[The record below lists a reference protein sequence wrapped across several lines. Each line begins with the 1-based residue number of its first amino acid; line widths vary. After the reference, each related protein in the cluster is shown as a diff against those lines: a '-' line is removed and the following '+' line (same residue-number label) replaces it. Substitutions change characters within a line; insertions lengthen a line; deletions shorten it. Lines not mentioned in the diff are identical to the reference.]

1 MNTNDD
7 DSDDNNYCYYV
18 SEIVGSTSARRQDG
32 LAGGKKVK
40 YRQFIGG
47 ILVKCTLY
55 YSWFNRMKHK

>member
-1 MNTNDD
+1 MMTIAMITI
-7 DSDDNNYCYYV
+7 
-18 SEIVGSTSARRQDG
+18 IVIMWVKRTSARRQDG